1 MSCLPRRRPH
11 FLGVWV
17 VIRVAIYLYPGT
29 VLLRTLGL
37 NLHTEAEFDFSNFL
51 YPLNAFGILRDTI
64 EWLL

>member
-1 MSCLPRRRPH
+1 MIACMHLC
-11 FLGVWV
+11 
-17 VIRVAIYLYPGT
+17 T

-64 EWLL
+64 GWLL